1 MANATRRMGVREML
15 EFTSELFSTNRDWL
29 ETTFRSPAIH
39 GLLAQWAESK
49 SGSPCIRA
57 LPPGADRDCVEFS
70 VIVSGE
76 SCSRL
81 EILSLAQSDVSRY
94 VAAMS
99 EQPGQ
104 LALKHQCGH
113 ERSWNRLEGL
123 STENE

>member
-1 MANATRRMGVREML
+1 MGVREML
-15 EFTSELFSTNRDWL
+15 EFTSELFNTNRDWL

-57 LPPGADRDCVEFS
+57 LPPGAVRDCVEFRDRF
-70 VIVSGE
+70 GRE
-76 SCSRL
+76 LQRRRL
-81 EILSLAQSDVSRY
+81 EILSLAQSDLSRY

>member
-1 MANATRRMGVREML
+1 MGVREML

-29 ETTFRSPAIH
+29 ETSFRSQAIH

-49 SGSPCIRA
+49 SGSPCIGSPCIRA
-57 LPPGADRDCVEFS
+57 LPPGAVRDRVEFRDRF
-70 VIVSGE
+70 GRE
-76 SCSRL
+76 LQRRRL
-81 EILSLAQSDVSRY
+81 EILSLAQSNVSRY